1 MAELRAYCHLDRL
14 QPQFASLF
22 ASACRGFLSV
32 EGMASLFVEVV
43 PGVEINRL
51 SDIALKITN
60 SKPGEMIVE
69 RRYGMLEIH
78 SFEQEE
84 VLHAGS
90 MILDELGLKEEER
103 LAPSVLATSIIN
115 KIDPYQAVII
125 NRNSKGMLILGGDDV
140 YLLEVTPAAYSSI
153 AANEAEK
160 HCDVRLVDIRFFGA
174 SGRIYMAG
182 TESEIQAAA
191 KKVVETGEQGILICA
206 TGSGICLAANK
217 VKGARGAV
225 VWDEFT
231 ALQAK
236 EHNNANILCLA
247 GKVLDKETAKKIV
260 RLWLEADY
268 AGEERHARRLGKIE
282 EAEK

>member
-1 MAELRAYCHLDRL
+1 MAELRAYCYLDRL

-32 EGMASLFVEVV
+32 EGRASLFVEVV

-51 SDIALKITN
+51 SDIALKATS

-78 SFEQEE
+78 SFEQAE

-160 HCDVRLVDIRFFGA
+160 HCGVRLVDIRFFGA

-191 KKVVETGEQGILICA
+191 QKVVET
-206 TGSGICLAANK
+206 
-217 VKGARGAV
+217 
-225 VWDEFT
+225 
-231 ALQAK
+231 
-236 EHNNANILCLA
+236 
-247 GKVLDKETAKKIV
+247 
-260 RLWLEADY
+260 
-268 AGEERHARRLGKIE
+268 LGKI
-282 EAEK
+282 KGRTP

>member
-1 MAELRAYCHLDRL
+1 MAELRAYCYLDRL

-22 ASACRGFLSV
+22 ASACRGFLPV

-43 PGVEINRL
+43 PGIEINRL

-60 SKPGEMIVE
+60 SHPGEMIVE

-78 SFEQEE
+78 SSEQEE
-84 VLHAGS
+84 VLHAGK
-90 MILDELGLKEEER
+90 MILNELGLKQEER

-115 KIDPYQAVII
+115 KIDPYHAVII

-160 HCDVRLVDIRFFGA
+160 HCGVQLVDIRFFGA
-174 SGRIYMAG
+174 TGRIYLAG

-191 KKVVETGEQGILICA
+191 KKVVETLNNI
-206 TGSGICLAANK
+206 
-217 VKGARGAV
+217 KGR
-225 VWDEFT
+225 
-231 ALQAK
+231 K
-236 EHNNANILCLA
+236 P
-247 GKVLDKETAKKIV
+247 
-260 RLWLEADY
+260 
-268 AGEERHARRLGKIE
+268 
-282 EAEK
+282 

>member
-1 MAELRAYCHLDRL
+1 MAELRAYCYLDRL

-43 PGVEINRL
+43 PGIEINRL
-51 SDIALKITN
+51 TDVALKITN
-60 SKPGEMIVE
+60 SRPGEMIVE

-84 VLHAGS
+84 IQHAGE
-90 MILDELGLKEEER
+90 MILEELGLTQEER
-103 LAPSVLATSIIN
+103 LVPSILATSIIN

-160 HCDVRLVDIRFFGA
+160 HCNVRLVDIRFFGA
-174 SGRIYMAG
+174 AGRIYLAG
-182 TESEIQAAA
+182 TESEIQAASR
-191 KKVVETGEQGILICA
+191 KVVETLGNI
-206 TGSGICLAANK
+206 
-217 VKGARGAV
+217 KGRK
-225 VWDEFT
+225 
-231 ALQAK
+231 Q
-236 EHNNANILCLA
+236 
-247 GKVLDKETAKKIV
+247 
-260 RLWLEADY
+260 
-268 AGEERHARRLGKIE
+268 
-282 EAEK
+282 

>member
-1 MAELRAYCHLDRL
+1 MAELRAYCYLDRL

-43 PGVEINRL
+43 PGIEINRL
-51 SDIALKITN
+51 TDIALKITN

-69 RRYGMLEIH
+69 RVYGMLEIH

-84 VLHAGS
+84 VLHAGK
-90 MILDELGLKEEER
+90 MILTELGLEQEKR
-103 LAPSVLATSIIN
+103 LAPKVLATSIIN

-153 AANEAEK
+153 AANEVEK
-160 HCDVRLVDIRFFGA
+160 HCNVRLVDIRFFGA
-174 SGRIYMAG
+174 AGRIYLAG

-191 KKVVETGEQGILICA
+191 KKVVETLN
-206 TGSGICLAANK
+206 S
-217 VKGARGAV
+217 
-225 VWDEFT
+225 
-231 ALQAK
+231 
-236 EHNNANILCLA
+236 
-247 GKVLDKETAKKIV
+247 
-260 RLWLEADY
+260 
-268 AGEERHARRLGKIE
+268 IE
-282 EAEK
+282 GRKQ

>member
-1 MAELRAYCHLDRL
+1 M
-14 QPQFASLF
+14 QSQFASLF

-32 EGMASLFVEVV
+32 EGMASLFVEVL

-51 SDIALKITN
+51 ADISLKITN

-69 RRYGMLEIH
+69 RRYGMMEIH
-78 SFEQEE
+78 SFEREE
-84 VLHAGS
+84 ILHAGQ
-90 MILDELGLKEEER
+90 MILKELGLKEEDR
-103 LAPSVLATSIIN
+103 LAPSILSTSIIN

-174 SGRIYMAG
+174 AGRIYLAG

-191 KKVVETGEQGILICA
+191 KKIVETLNQL
-206 TGSGICLAANK
+206 
-217 VKGARGAV
+217 KGRK
-225 VWDEFT
+225 
-231 ALQAK
+231 Q
-236 EHNNANILCLA
+236 
-247 GKVLDKETAKKIV
+247 
-260 RLWLEADY
+260 
-268 AGEERHARRLGKIE
+268 
-282 EAEK
+282 

>member
-1 MAELRAYCHLDRL
+1 MAELRAYCHIDRM

-22 ASACRGFLSV
+22 SSSCRGFLAV
-32 EGMASLFVEVV
+32 EGMASLFVEVL

-51 SDIALKITN
+51 ADISLKVTN

-69 RRYGMLEIH
+69 RRYGMMEIH
-78 SFEQEE
+78 SFEREE
-84 VLHAGS
+84 VLHAGQ
-90 MILDELGLKEEER
+90 MILEELGLKEEDR
-103 LAPSVLATSIIN
+103 MAPSILSASIIN

-174 SGRIYMAG
+174 AGRIYLAG

-191 KKVVETGEQGILICA
+191 QEIVTTLNEL
-206 TGSGICLAANK
+206 
-217 VKGARGAV
+217 KGRK
-225 VWDEFT
+225 
-231 ALQAK
+231 Q
-236 EHNNANILCLA
+236 
-247 GKVLDKETAKKIV
+247 
-260 RLWLEADY
+260 
-268 AGEERHARRLGKIE
+268 
-282 EAEK
+282 

>member
-1 MAELRAYCHLDRL
+1 MAELRAYCYLDRL

-43 PGVEINRL
+43 PGIEINRL
-51 SDIALKITN
+51 TDIALKITN
-60 SKPGEMIVE
+60 SRPGEMIVE
-69 RRYGMLEIH
+69 RVYGMLEIH

-84 VLHAGS
+84 VLHAGQ
-90 MILDELGLKEEER
+90 MILTELGLKQEQR
-103 LAPSVLATSIIN
+103 LAPRVLATSIIN

-160 HCDVRLVDIRFFGA
+160 HCNVRLVDIRFFGA
-174 SGRIYMAG
+174 AGRIYLAG

-191 KKVVETGEQGILICA
+191 KKVVETLNSVEGRKQ
-206 TGSGICLAANK
+206 
-217 VKGARGAV
+217 
-225 VWDEFT
+225 
-231 ALQAK
+231 
-236 EHNNANILCLA
+236 
-247 GKVLDKETAKKIV
+247 
-260 RLWLEADY
+260 
-268 AGEERHARRLGKIE
+268 
-282 EAEK
+282 

>member
-1 MAELRAYCHLDRL
+1 MAELRAFCYLDRL

-43 PGVEINRL
+43 PGIEINRL
-51 SDIALKITN
+51 TDIALKITN

-69 RRYGMLEIH
+69 RVYGMLEIH

-84 VLHAGS
+84 VLHAGK
-90 MILDELGLKEEER
+90 MILNELGLKQEQR
-103 LAPSVLATSIIN
+103 LAPKVLATSIIN

-160 HCDVRLVDIRFFGA
+160 HCNVRLVDLRFFGA
-174 SGRIYMAG
+174 AGRIYLAG
-182 TESEIQAAA
+182 AESEIQAAA
-191 KKVVETGEQGILICA
+191 KKVVETLG
-206 TGSGICLAANK
+206 
-217 VKGARGAV
+217 
-225 VWDEFT
+225 
-231 ALQAK
+231 
-236 EHNNANILCLA
+236 NIV
-247 GKVLDKETAKKIV
+247 GRKQ
-260 RLWLEADY
+260 
-268 AGEERHARRLGKIE
+268 
-282 EAEK
+282 

>member
-1 MAELRAYCHLDRL
+1 MAELRAYCYLDRL

-32 EGMASLFVEVV
+32 EGMASLFIEVV

-84 VLHAGS
+84 VLHAGK
-90 MILDELGLKEEER
+90 MILEELRLKEEER
-103 LAPSVLATSIIN
+103 LAPTVLATSIIN

-160 HCDVRLVDIRFFGA
+160 HCSIRLVDIRFFGA

-182 TESEIQAAA
+182 SESEIQAAA
-191 KKVVETGEQGILICA
+191 KKVVET
-206 TGSGICLAANK
+206 
-217 VKGARGAV
+217 
-225 VWDEFT
+225 
-231 ALQAK
+231 
-236 EHNNANILCLA
+236 
-247 GKVLDKETAKKIV
+247 
-260 RLWLEADY
+260 
-268 AGEERHARRLGKIE
+268 LGKL
-282 EAEK
+282 KGRKP